1 MTFEINGIPSEYLE
15 NAQWNKANLVESLDG
30 RNVWGGFVPHTI
42 DSTVMPMGE
51 WETYKT
57 MEGSQVIARTTNY
70 FSRNEFRVYSGIL
83 KSITGTQRSLNMEN
97 VVISLLLFLGTSPSP
112 AIQGIP

>member
-15 NAQWNKANLVESLDG
+15 NAQWNKAALVGSLDG
-30 RNVWGGFVPHTI
+30 RSVWGGFVPHAI

-51 WETYKT
+51 WDTYKAL
-57 MEGSQVIARTTNY
+57 EGLQIIVQTTNY
-70 FSRNEFRVYSGIL
+70 FSRNEFRTYSGIL

-97 VVISLLLFLGTSPSP
+97 VSINLLLFLGTSPAP
-112 AIQGIP
+112 